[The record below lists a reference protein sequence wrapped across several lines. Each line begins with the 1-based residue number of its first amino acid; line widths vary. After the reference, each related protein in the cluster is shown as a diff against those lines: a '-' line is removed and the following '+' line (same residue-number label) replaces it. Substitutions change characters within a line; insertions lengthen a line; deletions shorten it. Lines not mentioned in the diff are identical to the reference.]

1 MKLPFDNSLRGSMSF
16 RQLEEE
22 VKRRRQSSGWSDDDN
37 YQNRNS
43 SNKGNSRYYKT
54 DSSSSVNNGGYS
66 KYSPATQNN
75 SANHWFQTISKPLG
89 FALVFI
95 ATAACFSIFCAILR
109 KTRRRRNAIAERDI
123 GDGGVGL
130 GGEKAPNL
138 LRGRSRSRTPAR
150 ILQSSSQSP
159 PQPRK
164 YRGQSLPEYADEG
177 ERYPSR
183 SSLPPSH
190 GHDISADYVP
200 MVDMHAPPAA
210 PRTANNNKTPNR
222 GRSRSRTIGQED
234 QRTRSTSRSRK
245 RSVPPPPIVRLT
257 RRT

>member
-1 MKLPFDNSLRGSMSF
+1 MKLPFDKSLRGSSSF
-16 RQLEEE
+16 RRLEEE
-22 VKRRRQSSGWSDDDN
+22 VKRWRQSAGWSDDDN
-37 YQNRNS
+37 YLNRNS
-43 SNKGNSRYYKT
+43 SNKGNYRYYKT

-66 KYSPATQNN
+66 KYSPTTQNN
-75 SANHWFQTISKPLG
+75 SADHWFQSISKPLG

-109 KTRRRRNAIAERDI
+109 KTRRRRNAIVAEKDV

-130 GGEKAPNL
+130 GGEKASNL

-150 ILQSSSQSP
+150 TLQSSSQSP

-164 YRGQSLPEYADEG
+164 YHGQSLPEYADEG

-190 GHDISADYVP
+190 GREITADYVP
-200 MVDMHAPPAA
+200 MVDMHAPTAA
-210 PRTANNNKTPNR
+210 PRTVNNNKTPNR
-222 GRSRSRTIGQED
+222 GRSRSRNIIQED
-234 QRTRSTSRSRK
+234 QRTRSKSRR